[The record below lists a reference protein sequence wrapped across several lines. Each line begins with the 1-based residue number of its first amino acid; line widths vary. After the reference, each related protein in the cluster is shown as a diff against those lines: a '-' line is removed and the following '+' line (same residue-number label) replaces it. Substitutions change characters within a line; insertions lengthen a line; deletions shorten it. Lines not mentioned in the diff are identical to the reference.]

1 MNNEYELVMIIT
13 TFYQVPDIR
22 VLSTGSFV
30 LPSNCMRKYYKSH
43 VEKGALH
50 QEKGQLVW
58 LGSGSMGGGLGLDS
72 ALWLSDTSLCSLV
85 LE

>member
-1 MNNEYELVMIIT
+1 MSMNNEYELVMIIT

-30 LPSNCMRKYYKSH
+30 LPNNCMRKYYKSH
-43 VEKGALH
+43 VEKGAPH

-58 LGSGSMGGGLGLDS
+58 LGSGSMGGRDWILPCG
-72 ALWLSDTSLCSLV
+72 SLTLLFAHWC
-85 LE
+85 